1 MNETRLESFSY
12 LWTTERNDWILV
24 ETPRTVV
31 PVIFNRSNRQAL
43 LIDDDGLHAA
53 VVEKMQDAGIGV
65 FDGIPSESTDVE
77 SPRGD

>member
-1 MNETRLESFSY
+1 MNETRMESFSY

-24 ETPRTVV
+24 KTPRTVV

-43 LIDDDGLHAA
+43 IIDDDDLHAA
-53 VVEKMQDAGIGV
+53 VVAKMQDSGIGV
-65 FDGIPSESTDVE
+65 FGGIPSESTDVE

>member
-1 MNETRLESFSY
+1 MNEARMESFSY

-43 LIDDDGLHAA
+43 IIDDDDLHAA
-53 VVEKMQDAGIGV
+53 VVAKMKDAGIGV
-65 FDGIPSESTDVE
+65 FDGIPNESTDLD